1 MSLSIVQFPHP
12 GSEPK
17 IKKNDKH
24 TIWNNITK
32 SHTRKFMQL
41 KGKYVLNNELI
52 EKDLWAWGEWE
63 AESLLLKELRYP
75 SNHYPKN
82 LWHPYWV
89 KKNSY
94 TRLHNTDPFI
104 FSGFYYTDCKQ
115 RNYQAL
121 RNLEH
126 GSLVLFG
133 SKRFNAWVLD
143 TVFVVSDAI
152 RHNSNNYEDVL
163 KNIIPSSYNEVV
175 LQPTY
180 NPPNENGHVKERIL
194 YRGIIFNNEN
204 TSLYSFFPCIEKG
217 ENIGFERPQIEIDE
231 KYFNSKLGQGL
242 KYQTFEN
249 NKDNKNLIED
259 VWNKIKEQV
268 EEKNLKIGV
277 FANLPDE
284 KIQGSES

>member
-1 MSLSIVQFPHP
+1 M
-12 GSEPK
+12 
-17 IKKNDKH
+17 
-24 TIWNNITK
+24 
-32 SHTRKFMQL
+32 
-41 KGKYVLNNELI
+41 
-52 EKDLWAWGEWE
+52 
-63 AESLLLKELRYP
+63 
-75 SNHYPKN
+75 
-82 LWHPYWV
+82 
-89 KKNSY
+89 
-94 TRLHNTDPFI
+94 
-104 FSGFYYTDCKQ
+104 
-115 RNYQAL
+115 
-121 RNLEH
+121 
-126 GSLVLFG
+126 
-133 SKRFNAWVLD
+133 
-143 TVFVVSDAI
+143 
-152 RHNSNNYEDVL
+152 
-163 KNIIPSSYNEVV
+163 
-175 LQPTY
+175 QPTY